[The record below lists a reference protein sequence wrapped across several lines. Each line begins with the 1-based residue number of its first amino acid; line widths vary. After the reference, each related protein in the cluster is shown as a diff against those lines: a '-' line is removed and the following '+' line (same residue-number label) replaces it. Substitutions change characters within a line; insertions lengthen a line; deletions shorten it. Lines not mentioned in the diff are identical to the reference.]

1 MRYLIACLVL
11 LAYQAGPPAVRSRLE
26 WFDRTGAQV
35 GTVGELADYANVELS
50 PDGTRVAVTLTD
62 PVERTHDIWFY
73 DVATGTRRQF
83 TNDPAD
89 ENWIIWSP
97 DGQQVAYNRFNRD
110 ALELYR
116 APVNGGGEELLL
128 TGEDG
133 VWPLS
138 WSSDGRFIL
147 YVQNSSGTGN
157 DVWVLPLF
165 GDREP
170 YALFRTEHAENWAAF
185 SPNGRWIAFSST
197 FSGRAEVYISP
208 FPTNGQVIKVSEGSG
223 IQARWRRDGKEVFY
237 LASDRTLMSALIND
251 EGPDLEVGA
260 ARSLFQTRYPY
271 PPYHAYDAATDGQR
285 FLVNTMIL
293 GPGSPTNIAD

>member
-1 MRYLIACLVL
+1 MRYLSLCLVL

-35 GTVGELADYANVELS
+35 GTVGELADFGNVELS
-50 PDGTRVAVTLTD
+50 PDGARVAVTLTD
-62 PVERTHDIWFY
+62 AAERTHDIWFY
-73 DVATGTRRQF
+73 DVATGSRRRF
-83 TNDPAD
+83 TTDPAD
-89 ENWIIWSP
+89 ENWLIWSP
-97 DGQQVAYNRFNRD
+97 DGQQVAYNRFSRD

-116 APVNGGGEELLL
+116 APAGGGAEELLL
-128 TGEDG
+128 TGGDG
-133 VWPLS
+133 VWPVS

-147 YVQNSSGTGN
+147 FVQNSPNTGN

-170 YALFRTEHAENWAAF
+170 YPVFQTQYAENWAAF

-197 FSGRAEVYISP
+197 VSGRAEVYISP
-208 FPTNGQVIKVSEGSG
+208 FPANGRVLKVSEGSG
-223 IQARWRRDGKEVFY
+223 TQARWRRDGKEVFY
-237 LASDRTLMSALIND
+237 LASDRTLMSAPIND